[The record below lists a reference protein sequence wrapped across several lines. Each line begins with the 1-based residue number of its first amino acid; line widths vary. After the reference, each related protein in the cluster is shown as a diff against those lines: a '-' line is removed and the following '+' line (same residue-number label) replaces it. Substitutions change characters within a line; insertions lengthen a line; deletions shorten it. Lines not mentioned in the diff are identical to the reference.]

1 MLNWLTSVPTRV
13 KDLLVRNKYKLVG
26 TGVAAGAVW
35 YYYGDTLKQAWQMYQ
50 LMQSLQ
56 AEAGPAHTHETSSEE
71 DVSYRQTVQTG
82 DETSQK
88 HFQSI
93 RAHRTQLYSDEIDW
107 LQQELRKSP
116 ANDEEKSKREQL
128 FDRLCL
134 MCFSRLVTSVALTY
148 VLLLVARI
156 EVCLIGRA
164 NHAEVDDDAKADHR
178 ELLSGLRSVV
188 SNDVVE
194 RIDSISR
201 RVVKEVFT
209 IHGIAATTSLKQAKL
224 DEVMNA
230 ISEHVVEEMRGES
243 HFGGL
248 LGKLATGNDQST
260 ICKQTLDVL
269 EAPQFKLVL
278 SHMVKQGVRLSV
290 SRSVPDGTKSA
301 FPLAIL
307 IAGIRAEAET
317 VTTPNGPHVDLLR
330 DSPVVDEF
338 GRAVYQASSAP
349 DVEDIALMQQ
359 LAGQHDPGSAQ
370 LGDLLERL
378 VKADLK
384 K

>member
-1 MLNWLTSVPTRV
+1 
-13 KDLLVRNKYKLVG
+13 
-26 TGVAAGAVW
+26 
-35 YYYGDTLKQAWQMYQ
+35 
-50 LMQSLQ
+50 
-56 AEAGPAHTHETSSEE
+56 
-71 DVSYRQTVQTG
+71 VQTG

-134 MCFSRLVTSVALTY
+134 MYFSRLVTSVALTY

-230 ISEHVVEEMRGES
+230 ISEHVVEAMRGES
-243 HFGGL
+243 HFGWL